1 MTNEIAKNIDINQ
14 MMSNLESP
22 EFEKFKPT
30 DEEIEKFKDK
40 DENIDI
46 EGLCKYN
53 LGKVGYSKNDQDI
66 VMDFLNKIGKDMKI
80 GDNQN
85 ES

>member
-1 MTNEIAKNIDINQ
+1 
-14 MMSNLESP
+14 
-22 EFEKFKPT
+22 
-30 DEEIEKFKDK
+30 
-40 DENIDI
+40 
-46 EGLCKYN
+46 